1 MDKREQPLRSR
12 EFCQIIGLTTRP
24 IDNRL
29 DFHRWQQPYARKIA
43 DLLSLTHADDLAE
56 RKTRQQTRHS
66 PIAWQQ
72 I

>member
-12 EFCQIIGLTTRP
+12 EFCQIIDLTTWP

-56 RKTRQQTRHS
+56 WQAQQQKNIH
-66 PIAWQQ
+66 Q
-72 I
+72 